1 MTSVDISFVLR
12 QTIAQADLKNH
23 CVAEDNFQLLILLP
37 LPPKCWNYRHATAIP
52 RLEWLIFWSDKHHG
66 YIVFVV

>member
-37 LPPKCWNYRHATAIP
+37 LPPKCLDYGHKP
-52 RLEWLIFWSDKHHG
+52 LDP
-66 YIVFVV
+66 V